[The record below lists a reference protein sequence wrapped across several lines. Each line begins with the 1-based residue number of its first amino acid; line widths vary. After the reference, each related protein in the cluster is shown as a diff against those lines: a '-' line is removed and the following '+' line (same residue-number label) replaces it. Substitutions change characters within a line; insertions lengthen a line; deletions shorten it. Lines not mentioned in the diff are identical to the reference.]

1 LSAKK
6 ALVAALC
13 ALVALAGLALFI
25 PINSPGLGRE
35 VEERLRSSTGISLE
49 ISRSRFRLL
58 RGLLLEDTV
67 ASASFIAGSYR
78 VHVPRIHLEHRP
90 LALLRGRL
98 ELTGIRL
105 ERPAVRLDLG
115 QRSGARVFVR
125 NAAALETAEASDP
138 WLDVSLALEEVRIEG
153 GDLVVRDRVSIE
165 GLDLALTRV
174 EYDRRA
180 LTPLHGLTSE
190 GALAMGKIAFRGLA
204 LRDVAAR
211 TVTQA
216 GRFELRGLRVA
227 SERGE
232 LSGDLALDFNSFPFR
247 YRASLLGTAFELEGV
262 GRGTLR
268 LEAEGFGTRARDLK
282 GKGSFAIEGGRFED
296 APWIREID
304 PALAGAKHAPIEIP
318 FDVRDERVFLQSFD
332 IQAAE
337 KTVAIEGSIGLDGS
351 RDLRGSVENVTSR

>member
-6 ALVAALC
+6 ALAALSTV
-13 ALVALAGLALFI
+13 VALAALALFV
-25 PINSPGLGRE
+25 PIDAPGLARE

-49 ISRSRFRLL
+49 VSRSRFRLL
-58 RGLLLEDTV
+58 RGLLLEDTI

-78 VHVPRIHLEHRP
+78 VHVPRVQLEHRP
-90 LALLRGRL
+90 LALLAGRL

-105 ERPAVRLDLG
+105 ERPALRLDIG
-115 QRSGARVFVR
+115 RRSGASVFLR
-125 NAAALETAEASDP
+125 NAAALETVEASEP

-153 GDLVVRDRVSIE
+153 GDLLVSDRVSVE
-165 GLDLALTRV
+165 GLDLTLTRV

-180 LTPLHGLTSE
+180 ITPLHGLASE
-190 GALAMGKIAFRGLA
+190 GVLAMGKIAFRGLA
-204 LRDVAAR
+204 LRDVAAT

-216 GRFELRGLRVA
+216 GRLELRSLRVA

-232 LSGDLALDFNSFPFR
+232 VSGDLALDFNSFPFR

-282 GKGSFAIEGGRFED
+282 GKGSFALEGGRFED
-296 APWIREID
+296 AAWIREIE
-304 PALAGAKHAPIEIP
+304 PALAGAEHAPVEIP
-318 FDVRDERVFLQSFD
+318 FEVRDERVFLNGFE
-332 IQAAE
+332 IA
-337 KTVAIEGSIGLDGS
+337 VAGRVLELEGSLGLDGS
-351 RDLRGSVENVTSR
+351 RDLRLHRHRD

>member
-13 ALVALAGLALFI
+13 ALVALAALALFI
-25 PINSPGLGRE
+25 PIDAPGLGRE

-78 VHVPRIHLEHRP
+78 VHLPRIGLEHRP

-105 ERPAVRLDLG
+105 ERPTIQLDLG
-115 QRSGARVFVR
+115 RRSEARVFVR
-125 NAAALETAEASDP
+125 NAAALETAEASHP

-153 GDLVVRDRVSIE
+153 GDLVVRDRVSVE
-165 GLDLALTRV
+165 ELDLTLTRV

-190 GALAMGKIAFRGLA
+190 GVLAMGKIAFRGLA
-204 LRDVAAR
+204 LRDVGAR
-211 TVTQA
+211 TVTQG
-216 GRFELRGLRVA
+216 GRLELRGLRVA
-227 SERGE
+227 SENGE

-247 YRASLLGTAFELEGV
+247 YRASLLGTAFDLEGV

-296 APWIREID
+296 APWIREIE
-304 PALAGAKHAPIEIP
+304 PALAGAEHAPMEIQ
-318 FDVRDERVFLQSFD
+318 FEIRDERVFLNGFE
-332 IQAAE
+332 IA
-337 KTVAIEGSIGLDGS
+337 VAGRVLELEGSLGLDGS
-351 RDLRGSVENVTSR
+351 RDLRLHRRRD